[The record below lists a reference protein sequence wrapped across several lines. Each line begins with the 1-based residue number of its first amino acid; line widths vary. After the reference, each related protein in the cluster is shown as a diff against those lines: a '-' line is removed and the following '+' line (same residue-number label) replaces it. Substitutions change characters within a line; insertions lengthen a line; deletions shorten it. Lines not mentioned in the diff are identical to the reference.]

1 MKKDLRQFTVRLT
14 EDDHIKL
21 IYQAKKLNI
30 SQAEFLRKLIRKNL
44 LYDIK
49 EYNELLD
56 DLRKAIRNL
65 SNNINQIAKKINST
79 AMINELNEAEKLHE
93 EIVKIWQLL
102 KS

>member
-30 SQAEFLRKLIRKNL
+30 SQAEFLRELIRKNL
-44 LYDIK
+44 SDDIK
-49 EYNELLD
+49 EYNELLN
-56 DLRKAIRNL
+56 DLRKATRNL
-65 SNNINQIAKKINST
+65 SNNINQIAKKVNST
-79 AMINELNEAEKLHE
+79 AMINELEEAKKLHE